1 MIVYNKLKNMPKN
14 KTEKITIDD
23 LAAMF
28 ARNFSKFDKTD
39 KKIDKLSQDVGDIKR
54 ILIFG
59 RHEER
64 IANLE
69 VDLKETKKILQFK

>member
-1 MIVYNKLKNMPKN
+1 MPKN

-28 ARNFSKFDKTD
+28 ARNFTETD
-39 KKIDKLSQDVGDIKR
+39 KKLGELVQDVKDIKKV
-54 ILIFG
+54 LVFG

-64 IANLE
+64 IINLE
-69 VDLKETKKILQFK
+69 VDVKETKKILQFK

>member
-1 MIVYNKLKNMPKN
+1 MPKN

-28 ARNFSKFDKTD
+28 ARNFDKTD
-39 KKIDKLSQDVGDIKR
+39 KKLNELGQDIKDVKK

-69 VDLKETKKILQFK
+69 VDMKETKKILQFK

>member
-1 MIVYNKLKNMPKN
+1 MLKN

-39 KKIDKLSQDVGDIKR
+39 KKLDKLGQDVSDIKR

-64 IANLE
+64 ITYVE
-69 VDLKETKKILQFK
+69 GDMKETKKILQFK